1 MNLEASAAMF
11 GLMCLLSNHNYY
23 YDYYELKYIVIKNSI
38 AAISGNLH
46 DDGDDDGDVVS
57 SRPIIIPLCNNTF
70 VGHALIVLTMAN
82 LLGDN

>member
-23 YDYYELKYIVIKNSI
+23 YYYYELKYIVIKNSI

-57 SRPIIIPLCNNTF
+57 SIPIIIPLLSLQE
-70 VGHALIVLTMAN
+70 GHALIVLTMAN